1 MPNVNNNVNVNKV
14 SAPKVQTKTE
24 EKAELKTE
32 FKDNSAAM
40 MNKLEASAAINKA
53 GIVKSTPKFEL
64 NLSTEELEKR
74 TNKDFLAPKV
84 LLKPDS
90 KEYSELAEG
99 DKQALKHL
107 AKTAKI
113 MDKVYMKMDNENNL
127 AFKDYLEKETSKGNK
142 NAEMSLK
149 IFNAQKGI
157 SGIDM
162 ESNMV
167 TLAKGQKDLP
177 GKAFYPADLEKEE
190 FHNIL
195 INMLENGEKEEVGK
209 ILNQRSIVERDGD
222 KLKAVDYCDKFKE
235 EFNEIADE
243 LDKAAETSTNKDFNE
258 YLKLQSKALRT
269 ADPMLDAVADKK
281 WAELQDTPLEYTIT
295 REQYADRM
303 TGSVMENPK
312 LSKMLDE
319 AGIVPQSKD
328 SLGCRVGIVNKKG
341 TDDLLAI
348 KKYLPM
354 LAEKMPLADKYT
366 QTITADGDAKQT
378 MVDVDLVALTGDGG
392 AYRGGVT
399 LAENLPNGDKMSLQ
413 IGGGRRNVYHR
424 QIRSTSQ
431 PEKIQKKLDA
441 VLDPKFHKLYN
452 EEADHW
458 FTIGHENAHSL
469 GPKDNC
475 DAGLG
480 KYRNIIEENK
490 ADMGSLS
497 FLDDLVEKGMY
508 TKDQKDQILVNF
520 ATNTF
525 LKSKPT
531 MDQAHRVRSVMQ
543 ANYFMKEGAID
554 VNKEGKIEVNL
565 EKMVP
570 TAKKMLTEI
579 IEVQLS
585 GDIKKA
591 EAFVNKNFEWGE
603 KNETIANKLK
613 EVNKTLNGVVES
625 PLADELTKE

>member
-1 MPNVNNNVNVNKV
+1 MPNVNNDVKVKMPVQPHV
-14 SAPKVQTKTE
+14 SASKSEATKTE
-24 EKAELKTE
+24 T
-32 FKDNSAAM
+32 KDLSNVVMDKLSATA
-40 MNKLEASAAINKA
+40 NINK
-53 GIVKSTPKFEL
+53 VNVMTQPTEKFEL

-84 LLKPDS
+84 LLKSDS
-90 KEYSELAEG
+90 KEYANLAEG

-113 MDKVYMKMDNENNL
+113 MDTVYMKMDNEKNI
-127 AFKDYLEKETSKGNK
+127 AFKDYLEKETAKGNK

-149 IFNAQKGI
+149 LFNAQKGI

-195 INMLENGEKEEVGK
+195 INMLEDGEKEEVGK
-209 ILNQRSIVERDGD
+209 ILNQRSIVERDGK

-235 EFNEIADE
+235 EFNQIADE
-243 LDKAAETSTNKDFNE
+243 LDKASEVSTNKDFNE

-312 LSKMLDE
+312 LSKMLND

-354 LAEKMPLADKYT
+354 LAEHMPLADKYT
-366 QTITADGDAKQT
+366 QTISASGDAKQT

-399 LAENLPNGDKMSLQ
+399 LAENLPNGDKMSLT

-424 QIRSTSQ
+424 QIRGTSQ
-431 PEKIQKKLDA
+431 PEKLQKKLDA

-469 GPKDNC
+469 GPKEGDE
-475 DAGLG
+475 GLG

-497 FLDDLVEKGMY
+497 FLDDLVKEGMY
-508 TKDQKDQILVNF
+508 TKEQKDQILVNF

-554 VNKEGKIEVNL
+554 VNKDGKIEVNL

-585 GDIKKA
+585 GDMKTA
-591 EAFVNKNFEWGE
+591 EDFINKNFEWGE
-603 KNETIANKLK
+603 KNETIASKLR

-625 PLADELTKE
+625 PLADELTK